1 MDLALTRDLLQEHG
15 LGVGCSRGLTFEADV
30 SSEDPPWSRVAWRC
44 CKGVDI
50 TARLGGRYFGGILYG
65 AMAKYGHPCTP
76 RGRRNAIEAVRRIAD
91 FAGERGVTLG
101 LEVVNRYESNL
112 LNTAAQALEFIDEV
126 GQPHVCVHLD
136 TYHMN
141 IEEAD
146 LAAPVLACGQRLGY
160 VHIGENHRGY
170 LGAGH
175 IDFAQFFGA
184 LAQIG
189 YQGTV
194 TFELLVGHRQRAAV
208 ERAGHLAPDV
218 GRRHGPGPART
229 RLHGRRAGQRA
240 AGTRM
245 TAILPPEALARAFA
259 LARSG
264 PAACW
269 AWRARPAQARARPAP
284 PCCRRWARWRRP
296 YPWTAST
303 WRSPRCSA
311 WAARSARAHPTPSTR
326 PDTWPC
332 CAACTRP

>member
-1 MDLALTRDLLQEHG
+1 MNPLGIHALVWAGDLSPASTRHVIEQTRQAGYDLVELSLHGPRLMDLALTRDLLQEHG

-30 SSEDPPWSRVAWRC
+30 SSEDPAVVARGLALLQE
-44 CKGVDI
+44 GVDI

-65 AMAKYGHPCTP
+65 AMAKYGHPCTLQ
-76 RGRRNAIEAVRRIAD
+76 GRRNAIEAVRRIAD

-112 LNTAAQALEFIDEV
+112 LNTATQALEFIDEV

-194 TFELLVGHRQRAAV
+194 TFESFSSAIVNEQLSNA
-208 ERAGHLAPDV
+208 LAIWRPMWED
-218 GRRHGPGPART
+218 GMDLALHAR
-229 RLHGRRAGQRA
+229 GFMADG
-240 AGTRM
+240 
-245 TAILPPEALARAFA
+245 LARAQ
-259 LARSG
+259 
-264 PAACW
+264 
-269 AWRARPAQARARPAP
+269 QARA
-284 PCCRRWARWRRP
+284 
-296 YPWTAST
+296 
-303 WRSPRCSA
+303 
-311 WAARSARAHPTPSTR
+311 
-326 PDTWPC
+326 
-332 CAACTRP
+332 

>member
-1 MDLALTRDLLQEHG
+1 MNPLGIHALVWAGDLSSASTRHVIERTRQAGYDLVELSLHGPRLMDLSLTRDLLQEHG

-30 SSEDPPWSRVAWRC
+30 SSEDPAVVARGLALLQE
-44 CKGVDI
+44 GVDI

-65 AMAKYGHPCTP
+65 AMAKYGHPCTLQ
-76 RGRRNAIEAVRRIAD
+76 GRRNAIEAVRRIAD

-175 IDFAQFFGA
+175 IDFAQFFGT

-194 TFELLVGHRQRAAV
+194 TFESFSS
-208 ERAGHLAPDV
+208 
-218 GRRHGPGPART
+218 
-229 RLHGRRAGQRA
+229 
-240 AGTRM
+240 
-245 TAILPPEALARAFA
+245 AIVNEQLSNALAIWRPMWEDGMDLA
-259 LARSG
+259 LHARGFMADGLAS
-264 PAACW
+264 AQ
-269 AWRARPAQARARPAP
+269 QARA
-284 PCCRRWARWRRP
+284 
-296 YPWTAST
+296 
-303 WRSPRCSA
+303 
-311 WAARSARAHPTPSTR
+311 
-326 PDTWPC
+326 
-332 CAACTRP
+332 

>member
-1 MDLALTRDLLQEHG
+1 MNPLGIHALVWAGDLSPASTRHVIERTRQAGYDLVELSLHGPRLMDLALTRDLLQEHG
-15 LGVGCSRGLTFEADV
+15 LGVGCSRGLTVEADV
-30 SSEDPPWSRVAWRC
+30 SSEDPAVVARGLALLQE
-44 CKGVDI
+44 GVDI

-112 LNTAAQALEFIDEV
+112 LNTATQALEFIDEV

-160 VHIGENHRGY
+160 VHIGENHRGN

-194 TFELLVGHRQRAAV
+194 TFESFSS
-208 ERAGHLAPDV
+208 
-218 GRRHGPGPART
+218 
-229 RLHGRRAGQRA
+229 
-240 AGTRM
+240 
-245 TAILPPEALARAFA
+245 AIVNEQLSNALAIWRPMWEDGMDLALHARGFMADGLASAQQTRA
-259 LARSG
+259 
-264 PAACW
+264 
-269 AWRARPAQARARPAP
+269 
-284 PCCRRWARWRRP
+284 
-296 YPWTAST
+296 
-303 WRSPRCSA
+303 
-311 WAARSARAHPTPSTR
+311 
-326 PDTWPC
+326 
-332 CAACTRP
+332 

>member
-1 MDLALTRDLLQEHG
+1 MNPLGIHALVWAGDLSPASTRHVIERTRQAGYDLVELSLHGPRLMDLALTRDLLQEHG

-30 SSEDPPWSRVAWRC
+30 SSEDPTVVARGRALLQE
-44 CKGVDI
+44 GVDI
-50 TARLGGRYFGGILYG
+50 TAHLGARYFGGILYG

-76 RGRRNAIEAVRRIAD
+76 QGRRNAIEAVRRIAD

-194 TFELLVGHRQRAAV
+194 TFESFSS
-208 ERAGHLAPDV
+208 
-218 GRRHGPGPART
+218 
-229 RLHGRRAGQRA
+229 
-240 AGTRM
+240 
-245 TAILPPEALARAFA
+245 AIVNEQLSNALAIWRPMWEDGMDLA
-259 LARSG
+259 LHARGFMADGLAS
-264 PAACW
+264 AQ
-269 AWRARPAQARARPAP
+269 QARA
-284 PCCRRWARWRRP
+284 
-296 YPWTAST
+296 
-303 WRSPRCSA
+303 
-311 WAARSARAHPTPSTR
+311 
-326 PDTWPC
+326 
-332 CAACTRP
+332 